1 MGGERVSMRSW
12 MVLQRDTA
20 TAAAVVLRDYA
31 VDAAPPRDCLFL
43 AELTDCL
50 LKTLWVRTLLRR
62 RDED

>member
-1 MGGERVSMRSW
+1 